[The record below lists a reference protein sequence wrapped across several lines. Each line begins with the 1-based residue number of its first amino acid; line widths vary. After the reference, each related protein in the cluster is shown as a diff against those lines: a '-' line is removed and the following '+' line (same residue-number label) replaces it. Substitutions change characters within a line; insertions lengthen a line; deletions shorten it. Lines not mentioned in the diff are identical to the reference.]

1 MILLEE
7 YDLNSNFSIKQ
18 IEDLLIKIM
27 NICLI
32 NEEGF
37 KDKMIT
43 QENKG
48 NKRGL
53 GSVMKTIMGDEEQ
66 LTGQQ
71 LRRKVQKVIQSM
83 DWMVR
88 DNLIYLLTQVND
100 YQRTMVPLSTPSS
113 LLTLEE
119 HLIIQL

>member
-1 MILLEE
+1 
-7 YDLNSNFSIKQ
+7 
-18 IEDLLIKIM
+18 M

-71 LRRKVQKVIQSM
+71 LRRKVDKVI
-83 DWMVR
+83 
-88 DNLIYLLTQVND
+88 
-100 YQRTMVPLSTPSS
+100 
-113 LLTLEE
+113 
-119 HLIIQL
+119 